1 MTFNRTEQEA
11 IILNAVWSMIDEMVN
26 FAIFMPLG
34 DKLHDTNL
42 MPRTTDTRRLFH
54 ILLGDFLSQLVRKGK
69 RGLPFDL
76 PSPSSNARASD
87 LTFLFYLRNVCND
100 PILGSTAERLREPT
114 DAFSNWLEANTHIEK
129 VWLPAIGIELDLTI
143 DRITWLKICADIG
156 KHSFARL
163 EPNVAKIVRILSE
176 HGKQIDEGMGYAVL
190 PEFWQWFH
198 EHLFA
203 YHLSTIAEFLNNIRW
218 GIYEYLQPAFE
229 RAYHVTSN
237 DLRAPSYAFRVPAEI
252 TAPIART
259 MYWDLMNLARSPP
272 YFPRFTVTQSLKNQ
286 F

>member
-1 MTFNRTEQEA
+1 MAFNRTEQEA
-11 IILNAVWSMIDEMVN
+11 ITLNAVWSMVDEMVN

-34 DKLHDTNL
+34 DRRKDTNL

-54 ILLGDFLSQLVRKGK
+54 ILLGDFLSPLIRKGK

-76 PSPSSNARASD
+76 PAPARDARPSD
-87 LTFLFYLRNVCND
+87 LTFLFYLRTVCDD
-100 PILGSTAERLREPT
+100 PQLSSIPAQLRDPVE
-114 DAFSNWLEANTHIEK
+114 AFSTWLEADTHIEK
-129 VWLPAIGIELDLTI
+129 VWLPSIGVELDLTI
-143 DRITWLKICADIG
+143 NRITWLKICSDIG

-176 HGKQIDEGMGYAVL
+176 HGKEIDEGMGYAVL
-190 PEFWQWFH
+190 PEFWEWFH

-218 GIYEYLQPAFE
+218 GIFEYLQPEFT
-229 RAYHVTSN
+229 RAYHVTSH
-237 DLRAPSYAFRVPAEI
+237 DPRVPSYAFHVPAEV

-259 MYWDLMNLARSPP
+259 MYWDLMNLARSAP
-272 YFPRFTVTQSLKNQ
+272 YFPKFTTTHSLKNQ

>member
-1 MTFNRTEQEA
+1 MTLNRTEQEA
-11 IILNAVWSMIDEMVN
+11 IILKAVWSMVDEMVN

-34 DKLHDTNL
+34 NRLHDTNL

-76 PSPSSNARASD
+76 PSPPTNTRASD
-87 LTFLFYLRNVCND
+87 LTFLFYLRNVCDD
-100 PILGSTAERLREPT
+100 PKLNLNAERLLDPVN
-114 DAFSNWLEANTHIEK
+114 AFSNWLEANTYIEN
-129 VWLPAIGIELDLTI
+129 VWLPSIGVELDLTI

-176 HGKQIDEGMGYAVL
+176 HGQDIDEGLGYAVL

-203 YHLSTIAEFLNNIRW
+203 YHLSTIAQFLNEIRW
-218 GIYEYLQPAFE
+218 GIHEYLQPEFA

-237 DLRAPSYAFRVPAEI
+237 DPRAPSYAFRPPAEI

-259 MYWDLMNLARSPP
+259 MYWDLMNLARSRP